1 MNMAVA
7 SLLALAVS
15 IIVGFVLNINVGILA
30 IALAYLIGL
39 IYGVGSSQ
47 IISGFS
53 SSMAI
58 TMIGV
63 LYLFGIITKNGTLET
78 LARKITKVAERNK
91 YLLYVAMFLIGM
103 LLSGV
108 GPGAIPT
115 LAIAPVLAIPVAIK
129 AGINPVLLT
138 LIGQM
143 GAQAVRMCPITPE
156 AIVVANLM
164 EEQGLSGNTI
174 PAMWCLFVTEI
185 CMAIGAFIVFK
196 GWKFADPIVTAV
208 EEQGEARFNSKQLIS
223 LVGLAAMIISVVVFD
238 CNVGLVSF
246 LIGTILLALKCGDD
260 KAIIK
265 SIPWNTILLVLGMGV
280 LMNIVKIA
288 GGVELLSNSIASI
301 CTDTTATPL
310 MCVVAGVMSFFA
322 SGLGVVFPTLVPT
335 VGGIAAGLS
344 NVNPTELMAA
354 VVIGGTITGFT
365 PISTAGALALA
376 GASQFEELK
385 DIYPEKKMF
394 IDLCIIAFLSLAIS
408 VVLAF
413 AGVYR
418 MICG

>member
-310 MCVVAGVMSFFA
+310 MCIVAGVMSFFA

>member
-78 LARKITKVAERNK
+78 LARKITRVAERNK

-310 MCVVAGVMSFFA
+310 MCIVAGVMSFFA